1 MKSGAGALD
10 QDGRLRSPSL
20 VALAVAAI
28 RKKIL
33 AGDLEPGQ
41 RLLEEQLTR
50 ELDISRPPLREALR
64 LLENEGLITTRPRRG
79 TFVTTLTQHDV
90 YEILTLRTMLER
102 MSIELGMPVR
112 DPSLLAPARAALGEM
127 EQAADTEDRGAL
139 VEAGYLFHSRLLRIA
154 EHGRLEEIYASVQQQ
169 LLLCMSRNLVVRERY
184 FEDLH
189 EHVARHR
196 KLLELVE
203 SGDVSA
209 TLAELAV
216 HGERSFYLGRVV
228 AAGGTSPEL

>member
-1 MKSGAGALD
+1 MQSVPRAVD
-10 QDGRLRSPSL
+10 EDGRLRSPSL

-112 DPSLLAPARAALGEM
+112 DPSLLDSARDALEQMERAAD
-127 EQAADTEDRGAL
+127 AEDRGGL
-139 VEAGYLFHSRLLRIA
+139 VEAGYFFHSRLLRIA

-184 FEDLH
+184 YEDLH

-203 SGDVSA
+203 SGDVEA
-209 TLAELAV
+209 TQAALAV
-216 HGERSFYLGRVV
+216 HGERSFYLGQV
-228 AAGGTSPEL
+228 AAVGGGPAQ